1 MINLKDRKTI
11 LFFGGVILLIYL
23 DISFILKPQI
33 ISLNKINSKIK
44 DLHQQISLISRDI
57 LRESGMKDR
66 LERLREEPRK
76 TRIIFEEKISD
87 VINEISKI
95 ANRTN
100 TKIKKIS
107 LSKDL
112 GVTPLLDSPMG
123 KFYSLTISL
132 EILAGY
138 HQFGKFLNLLESD
151 ERFLKVEEINIT
163 SEYKIKLT
171 LQTFFI
177 KR

>member
-1 MINLKDRKTI
+1 MINLKDRKTV
-11 LFFGGVILLIYL
+11 LLFGGVALLIYL
-23 DISFILKPQI
+23 DISFVLKPQI
-33 ISLNKINSKIK
+33 ISLNKINSKMK
-44 DLHQQISLISRDI
+44 DLHQRLSLISRDI
-57 LRESGMKDR
+57 LRESEMKDR
-66 LERLREEPRK
+66 LEKLREELKK
-76 TRIIFEEKISD
+76 TRVMFEEEISD

-100 TKIKKIS
+100 VKIKKIS

-112 GVTPLLDSPMG
+112 EVLLLDSPMG
-123 KFYSLTISL
+123 KFYPLTILL

-138 HQFGKFLNLLESD
+138 HHLGRFLDLLESD
-151 ERFLKVEEINIT
+151 ERFLKIEEINIT

-171 LQTFFI
+171 LQTIFI

>member
-1 MINLKDRKTI
+1 
-11 LFFGGVILLIYL
+11 
-23 DISFILKPQI
+23 
-33 ISLNKINSKIK
+33 
-44 DLHQQISLISRDI
+44 
-57 LRESGMKDR
+57 MKDR